1 MSPDELVPMEPVPP
15 AAPKLEEPETPAVV
29 SYSAPKPR
37 GIAPLWHTLLLIAAI
52 VGYSFWGAQ
61 HMHGSSLDPLAPVHR
76 PATANVHVDDGADPL
91 RLLRYALSG
100 GLELLVVAWVALG
113 LRIRKVPFSTLF
125 GAWPRGLNDIT
136 KEAGIAAVFWLSSM
150 TVLFVLAI
158 GWQLAATGVYRL
170 QVQYQNQH
178 QKQNHNAT
186 PAPKPAPPEKK
197 QLETIRELLEIAPAN
212 GLEIAAWGALCLIV
226 GFSEELVF
234 RGYLQSQSIALLHR
248 IPLGVLLTSLVF
260 GSAHGYQ
267 GLRGMV
273 LISAFGAMFSIIT
286 LLRRNLFPGMLAHAW
301 HDFAMGLLL
310 ALVRATHMLDK
321 VLTSS

>member
-1 MSPDELVPMEPVPP
+1 MSPDELVPLEPV
-15 AAPKLEEPETPAVV
+15 APSALEPEAPDTPQLV
-29 SYSAPKPR
+29 SPSAPKPR
-37 GIAPLWHTLLLIAAI
+37 GIAPLWHTLVLIGVI

-61 HMHGSSLDPLAPVHR
+61 HMHGTGLDPMAPVHR
-76 PATANVHVDDGADPL
+76 PATAHSHADEGADPL

-100 GLELLVVAWVALG
+100 GLELLIVAWVAFG
-113 LRIRKVPFSTLF
+113 LRLRKVPFRTLF
-125 GAWPRGLNDIT
+125 GALPRGLNDIV
-136 KEAGIAAVFWLSSM
+136 KEAGIAAAFWLSSM

-158 GWQLAATGVYRL
+158 GWQLSATAVYRL
-170 QVQYQNQH
+170 QVQYQNQQ
-178 QKQNHNAT
+178 QKQNHNAP
-186 PAPKPAPPEKK
+186 PAAKPVSPEKK
-197 QLETIRELLEIAPAN
+197 QLDTVRELLEIAPAN
-212 GLEIAAWGALCLIV
+212 GLEIAAWGALCLVV

-248 IPLGVLLTSLVF
+248 IPLGVLVTSLVF

-267 GLRGMV
+267 GLRGIV